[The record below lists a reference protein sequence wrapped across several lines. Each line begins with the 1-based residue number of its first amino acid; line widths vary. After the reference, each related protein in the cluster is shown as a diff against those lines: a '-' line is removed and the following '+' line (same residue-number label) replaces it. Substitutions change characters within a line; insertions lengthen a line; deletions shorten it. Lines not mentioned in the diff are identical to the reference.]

1 MKKIYTLVAACA
13 IAGTINAQTIIDF
26 ENHALSG
33 AESHDNGND
42 GVGAFD
48 FGGTTFDYIYNMT
61 GDYFSGFAISNHT
74 DVSTPG
80 WMNQYSAYPGSGA
93 NGSSNFAIFYDFSNG
108 GINTNNALVKIDSF
122 ELTNTTYAY
131 LSMRDGDGYGKQFG
145 SIYDGGGAIDGTNG
159 EDFFSVWIFG
169 ENYDQT
175 AIDSVEFFLAD
186 YRFADSLQDYIIDD
200 WNTID
205 LTGFSFDVASVRFA
219 FTSSDVNSFGIKTPA
234 YIALDNVATQSVS
247 GIASNVVQEYEVY
260 PNPVQNVVNVRGGD
274 GKITITSA
282 TGQVITALNHH
293 QFTSINVE
301 SLDSGVYFI
310 TLEGENS
317 RSTQQFIK

>member
-13 IAGTINAQTIIDF
+13 IAGTINAQTIINF

-42 GVGAFD
+42 GIGAFD
-48 FGGTTFDYIYNMT
+48 FNGTTFDYSYNMT

-74 DVSTPG
+74 DITTPG

-108 GINTNNALVKIDSF
+108 GINTNSALVRIDSF
-122 ELTNTTYAY
+122 ALTNTTYTY

-145 SIYDGGGAIDGTNG
+145 SIYDGGGAVDGTNG

-169 ENYDQT
+169 ENYNQT
-175 AIDSVEFFLAD
+175 AIDSIEFFLAD
-186 YRFADSLQDYIIDD
+186 YRFANDSLDYIIDD
-200 WNTID
+200 WNLID
-205 LTGFSFDVASVRFA
+205 LTGFSFDVSSVRFA
-219 FTSSDVNSFGIKTPA
+219 FTSSDVNSFGIKTPV
-234 YIALDNVATQSVS
+234 YIALDNVSTQSVN
-247 GIASNVVQEYEVY
+247 GIDTHVVQDYDVY
-260 PNPVQNVVNVRGGD
+260 PNPVRDILNVSGGD
-274 GKITITSA
+274 GKIIITSA
-282 TGQVITALNHH
+282 TGQVITELSHH

-301 SLDSGVYFI
+301 TIDSGVYFI
-310 TLEGENS
+310 TLLTENS
-317 RSTQQFIK
+317 RSTKQFIK